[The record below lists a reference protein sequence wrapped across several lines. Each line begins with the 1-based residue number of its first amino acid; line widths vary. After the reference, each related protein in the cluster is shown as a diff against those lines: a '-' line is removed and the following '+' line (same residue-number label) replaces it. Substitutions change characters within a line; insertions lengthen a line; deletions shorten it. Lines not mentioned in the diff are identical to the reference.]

1 MQRKEKI
8 YFHNFL
14 TGMRTGQNV
23 TLEQLGWGLYSADML
38 SRIEAGERLPDKMT
52 RDRLMERLGF
62 EDDGFEDYLQPDEYD
77 LWELR
82 DRPVRAVDAGDVP
95 EAERLL
101 QLLEQEDTEENVV
114 LRQLCLTMRAQ
125 LMQYRGASEE
135 ELREIFGEALS
146 CTVPDIA
153 LGKWCGSLLAV
164 QEWNLLAEYIRCGG
178 DAGPVA
184 GGEAS
189 DPYAV
194 RAMEKLLEAVRASSK
209 DVYSRAKI
217 CPKAAYYLCLEQLK
231 AQPEPS
237 AAVCR
242 RLLQICAEAVED
254 LRSCMRMYWLCE
266 LLELMERILVM
277 LAGLSLAESGERATA
292 SFELAW
298 DRLRQK
304 TAQQQSMAEAAA
316 YSVEDMAAMGMP
328 DDAESLALL
337 TGQIRQWREVLTG
350 LYREY
355 GVSEHM
361 ENCCYL
367 YSQTQNYR
375 IGDVVR
381 KRRRMLGMSVQEL
394 CQGICS
400 EKTFR
405 RLENNKMKTQR
416 AIWRELFC
424 RLGLSP
430 ECKRE
435 SVVTERHEVINM
447 YRSAKDALNNRETEK
462 VHRLLQQMKEALDE
476 EIPANR
482 QELKH
487 MECLCRLHKQVISA
501 EECAAGIKEALQ
513 YSVPLESIKRAKDGT
528 DIYLTCAELE
538 CLYNIAM
545 KSKDEAEELNI
556 ELLESIARQCMP
568 EDSIHT
574 YINVYELIM
583 NGVASRLGDAGDY
596 EKSTEISERVMR
608 ECLSARRMG
617 MLASS
622 LYNRLWNKMEEVK
635 KGTSAEPGISAA
647 QELQKCIQLARL
659 CKRTFFEKFYYD
671 KLHTDWS

>member
-1 MQRKEKI
+1 
-8 YFHNFL
+8 
-14 TGMRTGQNV
+14 
-23 TLEQLGWGLYSADML
+23 
-38 SRIEAGERLPDKMT
+38 
-52 RDRLMERLGF
+52 
-62 EDDGFEDYLQPDEYD
+62 
-77 LWELR
+77 
-82 DRPVRAVDAGDVP
+82 
-95 EAERLL
+95 
-101 QLLEQEDTEENVV
+101 
-114 LRQLCLTMRAQ
+114 
-125 LMQYRGASEE
+125 
-135 ELREIFGEALS
+135 
-146 CTVPDIA
+146 
-153 LGKWCGSLLAV
+153 
-164 QEWNLLAEYIRCGG
+164 
-178 DAGPVA
+178 
-184 GGEAS
+184 
-189 DPYAV
+189 
-194 RAMEKLLEAVRASSK
+194 
-209 DVYSRAKI
+209 
-217 CPKAAYYLCLEQLK
+217 
-231 AQPEPS
+231 
-237 AAVCR
+237 
-242 RLLQICAEAVED
+242 
-254 LRSCMRMYWLCE
+254 
-266 LLELMERILVM
+266 
-277 LAGLSLAESGERATA
+277 
-292 SFELAW
+292 
-298 DRLRQK
+298 
-304 TAQQQSMAEAAA
+304 MAEAAA
-316 YSVEDMAAMGMP
+316 YGPEDMTAMGMP

-350 LYREY
+350 LYREC

-381 KRRRMLGMSVQEL
+381 RRRRMLGMSVQEL

-400 EKTFR
+400 EKTLR

-487 MECLCRLHKQVISA
+487 MECLCRLHKQEISA
-501 EECAAGIKEALQ
+501 EECIVELKKALQ
-513 YSVPLESIKRAKDGT
+513 YTVPLESIKRVKDGA
-528 DIYLTCAELE
+528 DIYLTCGELG

-545 KSKDEAEELNI
+545 KSKDEAEELNM
-556 ELLESIARQCMP
+556 ELLESIARRCMP

>member
-1 MQRKEKI
+1 
-8 YFHNFL
+8 
-14 TGMRTGQNV
+14 
-23 TLEQLGWGLYSADML
+23 
-38 SRIEAGERLPDKMT
+38 
-52 RDRLMERLGF
+52 
-62 EDDGFEDYLQPDEYD
+62 
-77 LWELR
+77 
-82 DRPVRAVDAGDVP
+82 
-95 EAERLL
+95 
-101 QLLEQEDTEENVV
+101 
-114 LRQLCLTMRAQ
+114 
-125 LMQYRGASEE
+125 
-135 ELREIFGEALS
+135 
-146 CTVPDIA
+146 
-153 LGKWCGSLLAV
+153 
-164 QEWNLLAEYIRCGG
+164 
-178 DAGPVA
+178 
-184 GGEAS
+184 
-189 DPYAV
+189 
-194 RAMEKLLEAVRASSK
+194 
-209 DVYSRAKI
+209 
-217 CPKAAYYLCLEQLK
+217 
-231 AQPEPS
+231 
-237 AAVCR
+237 
-242 RLLQICAEAVED
+242 
-254 LRSCMRMYWLCE
+254 MRMYWLCE

-350 LYREY
+350 LYREC

-381 KRRRMLGMSVQEL
+381 RRRRMLGMSVQEL

-400 EKTFR
+400 EKTLR

-487 MECLCRLHKQVISA
+487 MECLCRLHKQEISA
-501 EECAAGIKEALQ
+501 EECIVELKKALQ
-513 YSVPLESIKRAKDGT
+513 YTVPLESIKRVKDGA
-528 DIYLTCAELE
+528 DIYLTCGELG

-545 KSKDEAEELNI
+545 KSKDEAEELNM
-556 ELLESIARQCMP
+556 ELLESIARRCMP

-583 NGVASRLGDAGDY
+583 DGVASRLGDAGDY

-608 ECLSARRMG
+608 ECLSAQRMG
-617 MLASS
+617 MLSHC
-622 LYNRLWNKMEEVK
+622 LYNRLWNKMEAVK
-635 KGTSAEPGISAA
+635 KGTSAEPGISAV

-659 CKRTFFEKFYYD
+659 CKKTFHEKFYYG
-671 KLHTDWS
+671 KLHTDWR